1 MFVYVVCAGYADE
14 GDRWRLKYGSDIN
27 FKDEVEKVWQ
37 TVRPFYQQL
46 HAFVRRKLKN
56 FYGEKKFPQNGLIP
70 AHLLGNMWAQ
80 SWRNLEDLVTPFPNA
95 TPINVTKALLEK
107 VTKMPPKFCLVFNTN
122 IVT

>member
-1 MFVYVVCAGYADE
+1 MHVYALCAGYADE
-14 GDRWRLKYGSDIN
+14 GDRWRLKYGNDIN
-27 FKDEVEKVWQ
+27 FKEEVEKGWQ

-56 FYGEKKFPQNGLIP
+56 FYGEKKFPKNGLIP

-80 SWRNLEDLVTPFPNA
+80 SWRNLEDLVTPYPNA

-107 VTKMPPKFCLVFNTN
+107 VMKMPRKILSSFQRKS
-122 IVT
+122 